1 MVFEVSLDYIWHM
14 DEFGDAHFSILL
26 GGTLT
31 PTPRLLRQIAGSR
44 VIAADGGILH
54 AETLA
59 VSTELWVGDFDST
72 PDAARKRF
80 DHVSREEHPTD
91 KDRTDGEIAIEAAIA
106 RGAKRLT
113 LVSGLGGQADHVLGH
128 FMLALRYAQEGLRVS
143 ITSGDEEAYPLLPG
157 VHEFDLPAE
166 SRISIIPLS
175 KLDRLSLKNVY
186 WPLNDTVVPLGS
198 TRTLSNRAKGPVQVE
213 LASGYGMIIAYP
225 V

>member
-1 MVFEVSLDYIWHM
+1 MADL
-14 DEFGDAHFSILL
+14 GDAHFSILL

-54 AETLA
+54 AETLG
-59 VSTELWVGDFDST
+59 VSAELWVGDFDST
-72 PDAARKRF
+72 PDATRKRL
-80 DHVSREEHPTD
+80 DHILREEHPTD

-106 RGAKRLT
+106 RGATSLT

-175 KLDRLSLKNVY
+175 KLDGLSLKNVY
-186 WPLNDTVVPLGS
+186 WPLNDTVVALGS

-213 LASGYGMIIAYP
+213 LESGYGMIIAYP
-225 V
+225 E

>member
-1 MVFEVSLDYIWHM
+1 M

-91 KDRTDGEIAIEAAIA
+91 KDRTDGEIAIEITHSELPTQPADD
-106 RGAKRLT
+106 GTNKSRLRRNDSIKN
-113 LVSGLGGQADHVLGH
+113 SG
-128 FMLALRYAQEGLRVS
+128 
-143 ITSGDEEAYPLLPG
+143 
-157 VHEFDLPAE
+157 
-166 SRISIIPLS
+166 
-175 KLDRLSLKNVY
+175 
-186 WPLNDTVVPLGS
+186 
-198 TRTLSNRAKGPVQVE
+198 
-213 LASGYGMIIAYP
+213 
-225 V
+225 

>member
-106 RGAKRLT
+106 RGA
-113 LVSGLGGQADHVLGH
+113 DHVLGH

-186 WPLNDTVVPLGS
+186 WPLNDMVVPLGS
-198 TRTLSNRAKGPVQVE
+198 TRTLSNRANGPVQVE

>member
-1 MVFEVSLDYIWHM
+1 VVFEVSLDYIWHM

-31 PTPRLLRQIAGSR
+31 PTPRLLCQIAGSR

-113 LVSGLGGQADHVLGH
+113 LPTTFSDISCWLSAMRKKGLGSPSRAAMKRLTRCCRA
-128 FMLALRYAQEGLRVS
+128 FMSLICLPKAGSALS
-143 ITSGDEEAYPLLPG
+143 P
-157 VHEFDLPAE
+157 
-166 SRISIIPLS
+166 
-175 KLDRLSLKNVY
+175 
-186 WPLNDTVVPLGS
+186 
-198 TRTLSNRAKGPVQVE
+198 
-213 LASGYGMIIAYP
+213 
-225 V
+225 